1 MVEHGG
7 TDLGPAVAWDFST
20 NANPLPPPEGLSM
33 ALAGADR
40 RRYPEPSYLHLRER
54 LARSGLGD
62 ADRLLPTAGSAEAI
76 RRLTLL
82 AHLQGVRHV
91 WTPWP
96 GFGEYA
102 AAAEALG
109 LTVSR
114 YSSVEELARRV
125 SARRAAGERATM
137 LLWVCDPCNPTGRC
151 LNEPSWQRLAELC
164 RTMDLMLAADLA
176 YAPLRWP
183 GHASPGEGAL
193 PSCVRGIAWQLW
205 SPNKAL
211 GMTGVRAGV
220 LVAPPSAE
228 RADVDRLLHLAP
240 SWVLSAAG
248 VALLQAW
255 GCRPGCACA
264 PTCPRPG
271 SRCWPACATANRWCR
286 HDGKTSTRRHG
297 AGHHQWGRQELA
309 DHRPVPL
316 VRPPGAEGRALQ
328 GAEHEQQRPRRA
340 RPGRRA
346 RRDRQRP
353 VLPGP
358 GRAHVARGAHEP
370 GAAQA
375 RARLRQPGGGV
386 GPGARGPA
394 RRALAPA
401 QRGLVA
407 PRASGAGRAH
417 GRERRGRHRR
427 RRLARRDQP
436 ARQRLRQH
444 AHGAAR
450 AGRLPAGH
458 RHRPGWRFRSPL
470 RHAPAAAPR

>member
-1 MVEHGG
+1 MLEHGG

-20 NANPLPPPEGLSM
+20 NANPLPTPECVTM

-76 RRLTLL
+76 RRLTLM
-82 AHLQGVRHV
+82 AHLQGVQHV

-125 SARRAAGERATM
+125 SARRASGERATM

-151 LNEPSWQRLAELC
+151 LSEPSWQRLAELC

-183 GHASPGEGAL
+183 ARASQGQGAL

-211 GMTGVRAGV
+211 GLTGVRAGM
-220 LVAPPSAE
+220 LVAPPSSE
-228 RADVDRLLHLAP
+228 RADVDRLLQLAP
-240 SWVLSAAG
+240 SWVLSAEG

-255 GCRPGCACA
+255 CEPEVRDWLRACA
-264 PTCPRPG
+264 LQLATWRDEMAADLQALGWSLHSHLPADVHANHEGPG
-271 SRCWPACATANRWCR
+271 PMVPFL
-286 HDGKTSTRRHG
+286 
-297 AGHHQWGRQELA
+297 LA
-309 DHRPVPL
+309 
-316 VRPPGAEGRALQ
+316 RPPEGEGAAPVMQRCRAAGIRL
-328 GAEHEQQRPRRA
+328 
-340 RPGRRA
+340 
-346 RRDRQRP
+346 RDASSLG
-353 VLPGP
+353 LPSWLRL
-358 GRAHVARGAHEP
+358 RAHVPE
-370 GAAQA
+370 
-375 RARLRQPGGGV
+375 ARL
-386 GPGARGPA
+386 
-394 RRALAPA
+394 AL
-401 QRGLVA
+401 
-407 PRASGAGRAH
+407 
-417 GRERRGRHRR
+417 
-427 RRLARRDQP
+427 LAC
-436 ARQRLRQH
+436 LRNGQQVVQ
-444 AHGAAR
+444 A
-450 AGRLPAGH
+450 
-458 RHRPGWRFRSPL
+458 
-470 RHAPAAAPR
+470 

>member
-137 LLWVCDPCNPTGRC
+137 LLWVCDPCHPT
-151 LNEPSWQRLAELC
+151 
-164 RTMDLMLAADLA
+164 
-176 YAPLRWP
+176 
-183 GHASPGEGAL
+183 
-193 PSCVRGIAWQLW
+193 
-205 SPNKAL
+205 
-211 GMTGVRAGV
+211 
-220 LVAPPSAE
+220 
-228 RADVDRLLHLAP
+228 DRLLHLAP
-240 SWVLSAAG
+240 SWVLSAEG

-255 GCRPGCACA
+255 CEPEVRDWLGACA
-264 PTCPRPG
+264 QQLATWCDEMAADLQALG
-271 SRCWPACATANRWCR
+271 WSLHSHLPADV
-286 HDGKTSTRRHG
+286 H
-297 AGHHQWGRQELA
+297 A
-309 DHRPVPL
+309 DH
-316 VRPPGAEGRALQ
+316 EG
-328 GAEHEQQRPRRA
+328 
-340 RPGRRA
+340 
-346 RRDRQRP
+346 
-353 VLPGP
+353 PGP
-358 GRAHVARGAHEP
+358 MVPFLLAKPPAGEGSAQVLQRCRAAGIRLRDASSLGLPSWLRLRAHVP
-370 GAAQA
+370 QA
-375 RARLRQPGGGV
+375 RLALLACLRNGQQV
-386 GPGARGPA
+386 VQA
-394 RRALAPA
+394 
-401 QRGLVA
+401 
-407 PRASGAGRAH
+407 
-417 GRERRGRHRR
+417 
-427 RRLARRDQP
+427 
-436 ARQRLRQH
+436 
-444 AHGAAR
+444 
-450 AGRLPAGH
+450 
-458 RHRPGWRFRSPL
+458 
-470 RHAPAAAPR
+470 